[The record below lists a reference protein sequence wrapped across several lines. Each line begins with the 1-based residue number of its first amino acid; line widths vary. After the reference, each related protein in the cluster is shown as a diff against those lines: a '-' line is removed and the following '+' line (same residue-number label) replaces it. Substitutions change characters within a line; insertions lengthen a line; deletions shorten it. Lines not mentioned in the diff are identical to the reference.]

1 MSADAESH
9 PDLEAEREV
18 DLGRAW
24 RSLLARWWLIL
35 AAIVVGV
42 VVGYLVSLGS
52 GNVYQAKATIYLG
65 QPLSATGSAQLQSYQ
80 NNPSTVNQLARDPGL
95 VEEVATQ
102 VDVLPGK
109 LRAGISTKN
118 VAAASTRTGQTPL
131 VELIVRGP
139 FKKKGADAAN
149 LIAQAVVEQVSV
161 LATAKVATLERLQ
174 GSQQRALTAIDANL
188 TALQQAQ
195 ADATLSSTD
204 KLVLS
209 TQALTAETRRAQIED
224 DLAQT
229 EQSLNIAREV
239 EAGKILRPAVSSKV
253 AARSKSSGMVVGG
266 IVGLVVGGILAL
278 AWPRL
283 VGGLRRRR
291 SA

>member
-18 DLGRAW
+18 DLGRVW
-24 RSLLARWWLIL
+24 RSLLTRWWLIL

-52 GNVYQAKATIYLG
+52 GNVFQAKATIYLG
-65 QPLSATGSAQLQSYQ
+65 QPLSAAGSAQLQSYQ

-95 VEEVATQ
+95 VQEVAQQ

-109 LRAGISTKN
+109 LRAGISTKS
-118 VAAASTRTGQTPL
+118 VAGASTRTGQTPL
-131 VELIVRGP
+131 VEIIVRGS
-139 FKKKGADAAN
+139 FRQKGADAAN
-149 LIAQAVVEQVSV
+149 LIAQSVVAQVSS
-161 LATAKVATLERLQ
+161 LSAAKIATLERLQ
-174 GSQQRALTAIDANL
+174 ESQQRSLASIEQTLTAI
-188 TALQQAQ
+188 QEAQ
-195 ADATLSSTD
+195 ADPSLSSTD

-209 TQALTAETRRAQIED
+209 TQALTADSRRAQIED

-229 EQSLNIAREV
+229 EQNLNVAREV
-239 EAGKILRPAVSSKV
+239 EAGKVLREAVSSKV
-253 AARSKSSGMVVGG
+253 AARSKTSGMVVGG

-291 SA
+291 AA